1 MFKNANV
8 LFLFLKNNY
17 LLHPLQHIYVETL
30 VTYCCLSI
38 WGERSKIYA
47 HYNCGDCEPSLAF
60 LAVICLLPKLL
71 SAILCLW
78 KKILEDSRS

>member
-38 WGERSKIYA
+38 W
-47 HYNCGDCEPSLAF
+47 D
-60 LAVICLLPKLL
+60 
-71 SAILCLW
+71 
-78 KKILEDSRS
+78 